1 LGQLT
6 ELRTAQSNQRR
17 LVTDPAVRGS
27 FDARLELI
35 AGQIRELADHCRA
48 ADRQRDPPRQKLD
61 AAFYVAVG
69 SYFSARM
76 IEALDSRSA
85 VAP

>member
-1 LGQLT
+1 MGQLT

-35 AGQIRELADHCRA
+35 AGQIRKLADHVVQLIDSAIR
-48 ADRQRDPPRQKLD
+48 RGKSSTPPFMSPSDLI
-61 AAFYVAVG
+61 FLPG
-69 SYFSARM
+69 
-76 IEALDSRSA
+76 
-85 VAP
+85 